1 MIPILDRRHVL
12 SLRKYPDEIGFVV
25 ETAVIAYFGCAQIGV
40 CKQITR
46 FCDPEIVYVGYE
58 GYSCLL
64 LEEVTESGVRHIDH
78 LCSIRQGYLVGDVFF
93 NVSAYLAD
101 SSGL

>member
-1 MIPILDRRHVL
+1 MIPILDRGHIF
-12 SLRKYPDEIGFVV
+12 SFRKQPDEVGLVV
-25 ETAVIAYFGCAQIGV
+25 ESTVIAYLRCAEVCVGEQIAGFGNS
-40 CKQITR
+40 
-46 FCDPEIVYVGYE
+46 EIVDIGYE

-64 LEEVTESGVRHIDH
+64 LEEVTESRVRHIDH
-78 LCSIRQGYLVGDVFF
+78 LCSIRQSDLVRNVFF